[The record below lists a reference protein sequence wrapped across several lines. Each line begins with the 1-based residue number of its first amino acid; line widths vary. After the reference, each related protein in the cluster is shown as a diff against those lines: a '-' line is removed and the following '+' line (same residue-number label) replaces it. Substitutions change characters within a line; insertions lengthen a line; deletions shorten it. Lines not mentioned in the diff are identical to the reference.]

1 MRPRIPKWLSAKGIK
16 RIVEEDEMG
25 LAEFLSF
32 LNLAFSAAFR
42 TKSELLHEEDKHDF
56 VKPEA
61 MTRSMAMS
69 NMWTSLPKA
78 MMSPGLD
85 MPLLFR

>member
-1 MRPRIPKWLSAKGIK
+1 
-16 RIVEEDEMG
+16 MG

-32 LNLAFSAAFR
+32 LNLVFSAAFR

-56 VKPEA
+56 VKPET
-61 MTRSMAMS
+61 MTMAVS
-69 NMWTSLPKA
+69 NLWTSLPRA

-85 MPLLFR
+85 LSLL

>member
-1 MRPRIPKWLSAKGIK
+1 
-16 RIVEEDEMG
+16 MG

-61 MTRSMAMS
+61 MTGSMAVS
-69 NMWTSLPKA
+69 NLWTSLPRA

-85 MPLLFR
+85 MSLLR

>member
-1 MRPRIPKWLSAKGIK
+1 
-16 RIVEEDEMG
+16 MG
-25 LAEFLSF
+25 LPEILSF

-42 TKSELLHEEDKHDF
+42 TKSELLQEEDKHDF

-61 MTRSMAMS
+61 ITRSMAVS
-69 NMWTSLPKA
+69 NLWTSLPRA

-85 MPLLFR
+85 MSLLR